1 MHARSNTLMG
11 NPQAMDEGIAYVRD
25 VVMPLVQGMDGC
37 VGLSMLCDRDSGRCI
52 VTTAWTS
59 EEAMRDSDQGV
70 RESRVRAGEVFGG
83 GAPEVREWEIAVMHR
98 MHEGHD
104 GACARVIWGEVDPA
118 KADDTLSAMRM
129 TLLPRMEELPGF
141 CSVSLLVDRATGR
154 SAMTTCYDSR
164 EDMARATE
172 AAMAMREEFAR
183 AMGITVTDMA
193 EFDVVLH
200 HLRVP
205 EMV

>member
-1 MHARSNTLMG
+1 MYARSNTLMG
-11 NPQAMDEGIAYVRD
+11 NPQAMDDAIAYIRD
-25 VVMPLVQGMDGC
+25 EVMPLVQGMDGC

-52 VTTAWTS
+52 VTTAWTT
-59 EEAMRDSDQGV
+59 EDAMRASDQGV
-70 RESRVRAGEVFGG
+70 RDSRTRAGEIFGG
-83 GAPEVREWEIAVMHR
+83 GAPEVSMWEIAVMHR

-104 GACARVIWGEVDPA
+104 GACARVLWGEIDPA
-118 KADDTLSAMRM
+118 RAEDALSTFRM
-129 TLLPRMEELPGF
+129 TMMPRMEDLPGF

-164 EDMARATE
+164 EDMARATGI
-172 AAMAMREEFAR
+172 ATSMREEFSR
-183 AMGITVTDMA
+183 AMGITLTDMA

-205 EMV
+205 ETV